1 MLPQQVLEKRQ
12 DIVPGYRENMPQ
24 ITIPLAIKADFLAN
38 MANLGNSWGTTPDNL
53 QTQTLAFLSKDIDA
67 VEEALENY
75 PQAFLAHFKNQ
86 KLEDLADIR
95 RVEELKGPN
104 GLVLDDKTVL
114 RMLAA
119 VRYLEKHPEKL
130 YYNWELTRGTFVQ
143 LPRELML
150 GLEDLSTEMVIACF
164 DNVKVLTEQIMAVQ
178 LSENSIP
185 ALLSAMDE
193 INAIDLTQGWPA

>member
-1 MLPQQVLEKRQ
+1 M
-12 DIVPGYRENMPQ
+12 
-24 ITIPLAIKADFLAN
+24 
-38 MANLGNSWGTTPDNL
+38 
-53 QTQTLAFLSKDIDA
+53 
-67 VEEALENY
+67 
-75 PQAFLAHFKNQ
+75 
-86 KLEDLADIR
+86 
-95 RVEELKGPN
+95 EELKGPN

-185 ALLSAMDE
+185 ALVSAIAE

>member
-1 MLPQQVLEKRQ
+1 
-12 DIVPGYRENMPQ
+12 MPQ

-38 MANLGNSWGTTPDNL
+38 MANLGDSWGTTADNL

-86 KLEDLADIR
+86 KLEELADIR

-143 LPRELML
+143 LPRALML
-150 GLEDLSTEMVIACF
+150 SLEDLSTEMVIACF

-185 ALLSAMDE
+185 ALLSAMAE
-193 INAIDLTQGWPA
+193 INAIDLTQGWPT